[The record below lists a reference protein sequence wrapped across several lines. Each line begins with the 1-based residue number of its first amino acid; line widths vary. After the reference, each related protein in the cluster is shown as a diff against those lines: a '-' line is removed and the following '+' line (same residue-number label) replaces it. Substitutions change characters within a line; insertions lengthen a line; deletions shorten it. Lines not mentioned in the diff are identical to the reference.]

1 MGRLPYGTFKNLT
14 PEQQIQHRR
23 ESARKYRWAH
33 RDKINAKNKAI
44 LDRWK
49 ITKPFIV
56 QCKYCGEDFNAP
68 RRDRHV
74 CPNCHQKAHEHTESI
89 KTGLIARRNAKAY
102 LMDKV
107 VELHN
112 KGLLQT
118 EIARE
123 LNLSQRNVSNYL
135 LKMGYR
141 TMPEYHRRR
150 KI

>member
-1 MGRLPYGTFKNLT
+1 MERLPYGTFPLLSKE
-14 PEQQIQHRR
+14 EQREHVRQRR
-23 ESARKYRWAH
+23 RAYHAANREKLNAR
-33 RDKINAKNKAI
+33 NKAFI
-44 LDRWK
+44 EKWK
-49 ITKPFIV
+49 KTKPFVV
-56 QCKYCGEDFNAP
+56 QCQWCGEDFNAC
-68 RRDRHV
+68 RRCIKV
-74 CPNCHQKAHEHTESI
+74 CPNCHQKAHEHAQSI
-89 KTGLIARRNAKAY
+89 KMGLIARRNAKTY

-107 VELHN
+107 VALRK

-135 LKMGYR
+135 VKMGYR